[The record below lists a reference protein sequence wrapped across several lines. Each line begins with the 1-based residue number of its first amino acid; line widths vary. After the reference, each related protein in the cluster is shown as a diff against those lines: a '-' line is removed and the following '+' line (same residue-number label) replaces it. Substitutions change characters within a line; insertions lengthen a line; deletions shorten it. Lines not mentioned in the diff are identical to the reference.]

1 MERPGEL
8 LTIKAFAEAAG
19 RSQQAIYKQIGTRL
33 ASYVHEKDGQKYI
46 ERRAL
51 EEVFKIGDAQPIQPL
66 KTVKSLEEN
75 NVEQRLYGTLQAT
88 IELLQEQIRVK
99 DLQIEAKDKQ
109 IAAQQDQLTQLT
121 AALEHTTTSLQ
132 ASQALHAGTMQQL
145 GSPEPE
151 ISCAHG
157 EFAVPVS
164 AAEPVQESPSER
176 RRWRWPWS
184 KQKVT

>member
-51 EEVFKIGDAQPIQPL
+51 DEVFKIGGVQPVQPENAS
-66 KTVKSLEEN
+66 KSPEMN
-75 NVEQRLYGTLQAT
+75 NVEQRLYETLQAT
-88 IELLQEQIRVK
+88 ISLLQDQIKVK
-99 DLQIEAKDKQ
+99 DQQLESKDRQ
-109 IAAQQDQLTQLT
+109 IAAQQEQLTQLT

-132 ASQALHAGTMQQL
+132 AAQALHAGTMQQL
-145 GSPEPE
+145 GSAEPE
-151 ISCAHG
+151 
-157 EFAVPVS
+157 VPPDDQEDIIEP
-164 AAEPVQESPSER
+164 EPVQDSPAKR
-176 RRWRWPWS
+176 RRWKWLW
-184 KQKVT
+184 KK